1 VERRKGR
8 GGKDI
13 VGFGRE
19 SARLSAAE
27 RRSRKGR
34 TDPVRHEKE
43 GVVDIDSTRLDLSDD
58 DGSEVV
64 VLLRDGEHDGSVD
77 VSVRRSHGVEE
88 VEEGGR
94 AEVCEGRRVKD
105 DKGRTKGKTAISV

>member
-58 DGSEVV
+58 DG
-64 VLLRDGEHDGSVD
+64 
-77 VSVRRSHGVEE
+77 HGVEE